1 MVPVGSKGARHL
13 DVHPMLGESTCGLE
27 AGPEPWEK
35 PRLKGESHFRSCT
48 VVLAL
53 TAHILKSEAA
63 LWQGV
68 SDGVGWGSGGCVCV
82 CMCVCAELRQEMD
95 SGMSELDLSQE
106 GLFPLPTASAAWP
119 ATRSAW
125 RP

>member
-48 VVLAL
+48 IVLPSA
-53 TAHILKSEAA
+53 AHMLKSEAV

-68 SDGVGWGSGGCVCV
+68 RDGVGWGSV
-82 CMCVCAELRQEMD
+82 CVCAELRQEMD
-95 SGMSELDLSQE
+95 PGVSELDLSQE
-106 GLFPLPTASAAWP
+106 GLLTLPTPSAAWP